1 MTRNVKKF
9 SDLITESE
17 SKRSDIMEIINKL
30 GYSSIDEIKKEK
42 SILSKLEALLK
53 ELPGMQDVSEDEAE
67 DIEDKVKK
75 DGEPKS
81 IEDKEGE
88 FEEESES
95 AKDSEVAED
104 AAEEI
109 EDEIVKTGE
118 PTELDDKEGE
128 ELVDDEEDVQSIPGK
143 SADADAGT
151 EVPKKR
157 ILSFDEFVAGNPNP
171 AGYPKPG
178 GESDDLDEEETTV
191 NKNVSYRD
199 DDEEEEDYAEPI
211 AASKKTEDGE
221 SVNEEQKIKNAKEF
235 EEYAMEIL
243 KSAHG
248 EDFDEEVA
256 TKVVNDL
263 KSKYDEDWGAMVGAL
278 QSGMGN

>member
-1 MTRNVKKF
+1 MARNVKKF

-17 SKRSDIMEIINKL
+17 NKRSDIMGIINKL

-67 DIEDKVKK
+67 DIEDGIKK

-88 FEEESES
+88 FEEDFES
-95 AKDSEVAED
+95 AEDGEVAED

-109 EDEIVKTGE
+109 EDDTVKTGE
-118 PTELDDKEGE
+118 PTELDDEEGE
-128 ELVDDEEDVQSIPGK
+128 ELVDDEEDVQSTPGK

-151 EVPKKR
+151 EIPKKR

-171 AGYPKPG
+171 AGYPKLG
-178 GESDDLDEEETTV
+178 GESDDLEEEETTI

-199 DDEEEEDYAEPI
+199 DEEEEEDYAEPV
-211 AASKKTEDGE
+211 AASVKNDAGEDINE
-221 SVNEEQKIKNAKEF
+221 SKIKNAKEF

-248 EDFDEEVA
+248 EDFDEEIA

-263 KSKYDEDWGAMVGAL
+263 KSKYGEDWGAMVGAL
-278 QSGMGN
+278 QSGMGK